1 MHTDHPSQDPPRN
14 GIDAG
19 FSVDGM
25 TTASVDVDTARR
37 DYAAL
42 VDRGLSLDITRGKPS
57 PEQLDLANGL
67 LTLPGDGSF
76 KAEDGTDVRNY
87 GGLKGLPELRRIF
100 AGALQVPVGQLLAA
114 GNSSLELMHDAVV
127 QALLSKLP
135 GAERR
140 WADEPTLKFLAPVP
154 GYDRHFALT
163 ERFGIE
169 LVPVAMTAEG
179 PDMDAV
185 ETLVAEDPAVKGI
198 WCVPKYSNPTGVTFS
213 DDVVKR
219 LATMRTA
226 APDFR
231 IFWDNAYAVHHLTDD
246 EPALADVLA
255 LATEAGNADR
265 VFVFGSTSK
274 ITYAGAGVGF
284 FGASEA
290 NLAWW
295 TGNTGKRTIG
305 PDKVNQLRHALFLK
319 DEDGVRAHMRKH
331 AEIIGPKF
339 EAVDRILTEELKDLA
354 SWTKP
359 TGGYFI
365 SLTVPKGTA
374 KEVVRLAKEAGVA
387 LTPAGATHPHGADP
401 DDAVIRIAPTF
412 PTLDVVEE
420 AVRAL
425 AVCVRLAAAER
436 A

>member
-1 MHTDHPSQDPPRN
+1 
-14 GIDAG
+14 
-19 FSVDGM
+19 M
-25 TTASVDVDTARR
+25 TTASVDVDTARA

-57 PEQLDLANGL
+57 PKQLDLANAL
-67 LTLPGDGSF
+67 LDLPGDGTF

-100 AGALQVPVGQLLAA
+100 AGALQVPAGQLLAA

-127 QALLSKLP
+127 HALLGKVP

-140 WADEPTLKFLAPVP
+140 WADEPRVAFLAPVP

-169 LVPVAMTAEG
+169 LIPVPMTDEG
-179 PDMDAV
+179 PDMDVV
-185 ETLVAEDPAVKGI
+185 ERLVAEDAGIKGI
-198 WCVPKYSNPTGVTFS
+198 WCVPKYSNPTGITFS
-213 DDVVKR
+213 DDVVRR
-219 LATMRTA
+219 LASMTTA

-246 EPALADVLA
+246 EPALADILA
-255 LATEAGNADR
+255 LSAEAGHADR
-265 VFVFGSTSK
+265 PFVFGSTSK
-274 ITYAGAGVGF
+274 ITYAGGGVGF

-295 TGNTGKRTIG
+295 TGLIGKRTIG
-305 PDKVNQLRHALFLK
+305 SDKVNQLRHALFLK

-339 EAVDRILTEELKDLA
+339 AAVERILTEELSDLA

-359 TGGYFI
+359 TGGYFV
-365 SLTVPKGTA
+365 SLTVPEGTA

-387 LTPAGATHPHGADP
+387 LTPAGATHPHGDDP
-401 DDAVIRIAPTF
+401 ADAVIRIAPTF
-412 PTLDVVEE
+412 PELADVEE

-425 AVCVRLAAAER
+425 AVCVRLAAAQR
-436 A
+436 S